1 MCILVMMNFIAK
13 PFGILIKY
21 IYEYLA
27 FDSYG
32 LAIILFTLF
41 ARILLFPLNLSQQR
55 SLDRQQALMP
65 EIEALKKRY
74 GNDQKKFNEE
84 QQNLYMKYNINP
96 MMGCLPMLLQFPIL
110 MALYDI
116 IRHAETYI
124 GEGVNKVFLGIFDL
138 SLTPQ
143 WQIWKIEDYKTYLPL
158 LIFPILAF
166 ATTYISQA
174 ISMKKAKSKKKDT
187 EEEAAPN
194 PMSGMMKLMPLTT
207 LIFGFMVPAGLALY
221 WAIGNILSI
230 GQTYLIRNVFSK
242 KKEGSVKNG

>member
-1 MCILVMMNFIAK
+1 M
-13 PFGILIKY
+13 KY

-55 SLDRQQALMP
+55 SMDRQQALMP
-65 EIEALKKRY
+65 EIEALKKKY
-74 GNDQKKFNEE
+74 GNDQKKLNEE

-96 MMGCLPMLLQFPIL
+96 MMGCLPLLLQFPIL
-110 MALYDI
+110 MALYEIVRNADV
-116 IRHAETYI
+116 YL

-143 WQIWKIEDYKTYLPL
+143 WQIWKIENYKLYLPL

-166 ATTYISQA
+166 ATTYLSQA
-174 ISMKKAKSKKKDT
+174 ISMRTAKKKKKDGD
-187 EEEAAPN
+187 EKEAPN
-194 PMSGMMKLMPLTT
+194 PMSGMMKFMPFTT

-230 GQTYLIRNVFSK
+230 LQTYLIRSVFSK
-242 KKEGSVKNG
+242 KKEVSVKNA